1 MEKASMNDYNR
12 GVLYGICA
20 YILWGILPLYWKVLD
35 HVPSIEI
42 LAHRIVWSFVFV
54 MVLIALTGKWSH
66 SIDEFK
72 NLFKQ
77 WKTGV
82 LVVTAAVL
90 ITVNW
95 FTYIWAVT
103 HDHVIETSLGYYIN
117 PLISVLIGM
126 VFLKEKLNFGQ
137 IIAFSLAGVGV
148 IVLTSQYGNF
158 PWVAITLAF
167 SFGFYGLC
175 KKVVKLN
182 ALFSL
187 TFETL
192 FVTPIALIYISFLQV
207 DGSSSFATISITT
220 TLLLIGAGV
229 ATALPLLWFAE
240 GARRIPLSLMG
251 FLQYIAPTITLLL
264 GIFLFHE
271 TFTFIDFIGFLF
283 IWTALIIFTVTKTKW
298 ILNFQTKMKKNRSI
312 GI

>member
-1 MEKASMNDYNR
+1 MEKASMNDYSR

-54 MVLIALTGKWSH
+54 MVLIAFTGKWSH

-77 WKTGV
+77 WRTGV

-192 FVTPIALIYISFLQV
+192 FVTPIALIYITFLQV